1 MLPSLDMSTRGWI
14 LPAILCGLGACSP
27 ASAPPAPQAGADLFN
42 GNCVAC
48 HQRDGRGIPGVYPS
62 LAGSPMVLGDPK
74 ALLLW
79 IVDGQRPA
87 TMPAG
92 RYATAMP
99 QFGWLKDSDAAAL
112 MSYLRSNFGN
122 AAPPVD
128 SATVAEA
135 LGD

>member
-1 MLPSLDMSTRGWI
+1 
-14 LPAILCGLGACSP
+14 
-27 ASAPPAPQAGADLFN
+27 
-42 GNCVAC
+42 
-48 HQRDGRGIPGVYPS
+48 
-62 LAGSPMVLGDPK
+62 MVLGDPK